1 MTKTLGQAA
10 AIGLLAFLLAFV
22 ALNFWRSHNRANSA
36 TTAVPH
42 GVSQA
47 SSATDHAEDEKN
59 VWDKATT
66 ITSILLAL
74 VALVQI
80 ILVLNANE
88 SARISANAAV
98 AAASAS
104 SKANDLSR
112 QALIADQRPWIAV
125 SIEPAGPITWQNGG
139 MQVPFKITL
148 KNIGKTPALRLRH
161 IEAMVLDIN
170 ADLPGTQATFRKML
184 PAGGGIGAINLMP
197 GDQVQ
202 LIINQ
207 QADAQN
213 VARSSAAWAGKGPK
227 LVMPV
232 IVGSADYYTQFDTDV
247 HTTGFIYEIGFWD
260 PAKGITVTAMDP
272 IADGDISQDRVR
284 IRRRPTSMRWLTNS
298 DAARTAVAPSK
309 RP

>member
-1 MTKTLGQAA
+1 MTKILGQATV
-10 AIGLLAFLLAFV
+10 IGLFAFLLAFATLNLWRFHNRPGDAASAVTGAVAQDSSATGPAENEKNIWDKASTLTSILLAFV
-22 ALNFWRSHNRANSA
+22 AL
-36 TTAVPH
+36 
-42 GVSQA
+42 
-47 SSATDHAEDEKN
+47 
-59 VWDKATT
+59 
-66 ITSILLAL
+66 
-74 VALVQI
+74 VQI
-80 ILVLNANE
+80 ALVLNANE

-98 AAASAS
+98 AAANAS

-112 QALIADQRPWIAV
+112 QALIADQRPWIAI
-125 SIEPAGPITWQNGG
+125 SIEPAGPITWANGG

-161 IEAMVLDIN
+161 IEAMVLDMN
-170 ADLPGTQATFRKML
+170 ADLPGTQAMFRKML

-197 GDQVQ
+197 GDEAQ

-213 VARSSAAWAGKGPK
+213 VERSSAAWAGEGPK
-227 LVMPV
+227 LVLPV

-272 IADGDISQDRVR
+272 LADGDISQDRVR
-284 IRRRPTSMRWLTNS
+284 IRRRS
-298 DAARTAVAPSK
+298 DVDALVD
-309 RP
+309 